1 MLMYYSECM
10 VRLKV
15 HWKLDFPPSWT
26 QWVLK
31 RFVMSYVSVVLL
43 KLVSRPLPVSERP
56 RLWREEHQ
64 DLLLILTSLVGNSCF
79 LFVKRDNNHH
89 HRMEY

>member
-1 MLMYYSECM
+1 MYGEAQGPLETGFSTI
-10 VRLKV
+10 
-15 HWKLDFPPSWT
+15 LDPVGSKEICH
-26 QWVLK
+26 VLC
-31 RFVMSYVSVVLL
+31 SVVLL